1 MLYPGLPHLNTRLD
15 GCMDGVVVGAAALVL
30 YVIGGGVND
39 LWEAVS
45 AGLAD
50 LARWV
55 LEAVGAVSRMAP

>member
-1 MLYPGLPHLNTRLD
+1 
-15 GCMDGVVVGAAALVL
+15 MDGVVVGAAALVL

-39 LWEAVS
+39 LWVLWDS
-45 AGLAD
+45 GSGRHWQAD